1 MEGESRRR
9 EVGSRLTVCVSLVSP
24 TPPTATPASTA
35 GVLVLRGSFDVA
47 RRRVG
52 VYFIY
57 FIYLGGLES
66 VGLARPPYM

>member
-1 MEGESRRR
+1 VEGESRRR

-47 RRRVG
+47 RRRVA
-52 VYFIY
+52 VYIY
-57 FIYLGGLES
+57 SKPHVAGMYPGA
-66 VGLARPPYM
+66 VY